1 MADSKQLPAQCGNPT
16 AYCYRI
22 KSGDA
27 CTGVMRLTA
36 SLQYTETRH
45 RFAQKAFRPALFA
58 GLLLLAAYLRVAGLT
73 WGLHSGYGHELN
85 FQPDEFVS
93 LRGVLQLD
101 LLAGHIKAP
110 GAYFEGTFNYYLWAV
125 LQAMLKPGANKNA
138 GLGDSINTEGLS
150 NLLYI
155 SRWMSVVVDLCTIVI
170 VFLAIKEATRRFYP
184 SFLGALCYAVLPM
197 QVIYAHFMR
206 THILS
211 NLLCGLVVW
220 SSLKLRKSQSW
231 QLLFLVGLLSGLG
244 AATRYPVGI
253 IAVIPCLYLL
263 VDGGDDVRSCR
274 FRFSERARNFV
285 ARQIWLIA
293 LGFGIG
299 LFLGHP
305 MLFLDTAS
313 VTKAITAETLKY
325 ASLHEFSGHQLVSL
339 SVLWRYVTYV
349 IPFAMYPMLWLAPY
363 CAILYLLFR
372 RSLYSLS
379 VPILIFSFLYLY
391 FMGKG
396 YMGPYFARVTMLL
409 FPGFCVLVGIVCS
422 DLQLTLRNKRTTAVA
437 LTGAFLLVMVPS
449 IIFDLAY
456 DRAMQQTDARE
467 VLRKDLQS
475 FIGEAPARIGILHW
489 GPYFYTAMPTANP
502 LKSKKVVVQLQDAGE
517 DADYFLVGLP
527 TQIGP
532 AQISAIV
539 RQIEAQGKFKY
550 AKSYRVPVRIFGHE
564 FSLTRFPQDMT
575 YPFPLI
581 LLFRARTPT

>member
-1 MADSKQLPAQCGNPT
+1 MRFT
-16 AYCYRI
+16 APSR
-22 KSGDA
+22 
-27 CTGVMRLTA
+27 
-36 SLQYTETRH
+36 
-45 RFAQKAFRPALFA
+45 RFIEKALRPGLFA

-73 WGLHSGYGHELN
+73 WGLNSGYGHDLN

-125 LQAMLKPGANKNA
+125 PQAVLKLHANKNA

-150 NLLYI
+150 NLLYV
-155 SRWMSVVVDLCTIVI
+155 SRWMSVVVDLCTILI
-170 VFLAIKEATRRFYP
+170 VFLAIREATRKFYP
-184 SFLGALCYAVLPM
+184 SFVGALCYAVLPM

-211 NLLCGLVVW
+211 NLLCALVIW
-220 SSLKLRKSQSW
+220 LSFRLRKSQSW
-231 QLLFLVGLLSGLG
+231 QLLLLVGLISGLG

-263 VDGGDDVRSCR
+263 FDGGNDVRSCR
-274 FRFSERARNFV
+274 LRFSERARNFV
-285 ARQIWLIA
+285 ASQVWLIG

-305 MLFLDTAS
+305 MLFLDTSS
-313 VTKAITAETLKY
+313 VTKAITGETLKY
-325 ASLHEFSGHQLVSL
+325 ASLNQFSRSQLVNL
-339 SVLWRYVTYV
+339 SVPWRYVTYV
-349 IPFAMYPMLWLAPY
+349 IPFAMYPLLWLAPY
-363 CAILYLLFR
+363 CAILYLFFK

-391 FMGKG
+391 LMGKG
-396 YMGPYFARVTMLL
+396 YLGPYFARVTMLL
-409 FPGFCVLVGIVCS
+409 FPGFCVLVGIVCG
-422 DLQLTLRNKRTTAVA
+422 DLQLTLRNRRTTAVVLSGA
-437 LTGAFLLVMVPS
+437 LLLLMVPS

-456 DRAMQQTDARE
+456 DRGMQQTDARE
-467 VLRKDLQS
+467 ALRKDLQN

-489 GPYFYTAMPTANP
+489 GPYFYTAMPAAKP
-502 LKSKKVVVQLQDAGE
+502 LNSKKVAVQLQDAGE
-517 DADYFLVGLP
+517 DANFFLVGFP
-527 TQIGP
+527 TQVGP
-532 AQISAIV
+532 ALVKATVQQV
-539 RQIEAQGKFKY
+539 EARGKFRY

-564 FSLTRFPQDMT
+564 FRLMNFPQDMT
-575 YPFPLI
+575 YPFPMI

>member
-1 MADSKQLPAQCGNPT
+1 M
-16 AYCYRI
+16 
-22 KSGDA
+22 
-27 CTGVMRLTA
+27 
-36 SLQYTETRH
+36 
-45 RFAQKAFRPALFA
+45 QKALRPALFA
-58 GLLLLAAYLRVAGLT
+58 GLVLLAAYLRVAGLT
-73 WGLHSGYGHELN
+73 WGLNSGYGHDLN

-93 LRGVLQLD
+93 LRGVLELD

-125 LQAMLKPGANKNA
+125 PQALLKLTASKNA
-138 GLGDSINTEGLS
+138 DLNDSTKTQRHS
-150 NLLYI
+150 DLLFV
-155 SRWMSVVVDLCTIVI
+155 SRWMSVLLDLCTIVI
-170 VFLAIKEATRRFYP
+170 VFLAIREATRKFYP
-184 SFLGALCYAVLPM
+184 SLLGALCYAVLPM

-211 NLLCGLVVW
+211 NLLCALVIW
-220 SSLKLRKSQSW
+220 FSFKLRKSQSW
-231 QLLFLVGLLSGLG
+231 QLLFFVGLLSGLG

-263 VDGGDDVRSCR
+263 VDGGNDVRSSR
-274 FRFSERARNFV
+274 LRFSERARNFIASQV
-285 ARQIWLIA
+285 WLIG

-305 MLFLDTAS
+305 MLFLDTAT
-313 VTKAITAETLKY
+313 VTKTVTNETLKY
-325 ASLHEFSGHQLVSL
+325 ASLHEFTWSQLVSL

-363 CAILYLLFR
+363 CAVLYLLFR

-396 YMGPYFARVTMLL
+396 YLGPYFARVTMLL
-409 FPGFCVLVGIVCS
+409 FPGFCILVGIVCS
-422 DLQLTLRNKRTTAVA
+422 DLQSTLRNKRSTTVVLSGA
-437 LTGAFLLVMVPS
+437 LLLLMVPS

-456 DRAMQQTDARE
+456 DRAMQQTDAR
-467 VLRKDLQS
+467 VILRKDLRN
-475 FIGEAPARIGILHW
+475 FIGEAPARIGILLW
-489 GPYFYTAMPTANP
+489 GPYFYTAMPAAKPFN
-502 LKSKKVVVQLQDAGE
+502 SEKVVVQLQGAGE
-517 DADYFLVGLP
+517 DADFFLVGFP
-527 TQIGP
+527 TQIEP
-532 AQISAIV
+532 AQINAVV
-539 RQIEAQGKFKY
+539 RQVEAQGKFKY